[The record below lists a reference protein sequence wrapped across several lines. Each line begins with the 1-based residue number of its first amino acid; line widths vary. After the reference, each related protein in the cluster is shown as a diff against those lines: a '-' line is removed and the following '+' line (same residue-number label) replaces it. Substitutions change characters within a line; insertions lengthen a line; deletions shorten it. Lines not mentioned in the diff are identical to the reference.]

1 MKNRVAISGMEVIS
15 PFGYGR
21 SVFENGLYS
30 GTSAIGD
37 ITRFDTAAFR
47 SRRGGQV
54 PDHGPSAEKPS
65 SRFLSYVMSQAFQSS
80 GLTGAADSREL
91 AAGLILP
98 VVTGQTEHSLGEAAD
113 DWLEDPIEALADPGA
128 FLPFGTIHRIT
139 SACASISSALAMGRS
154 MIRHGQLDIVVV
166 ARAEILNRYDFAS
179 MDIVRAI
186 SPTDARPFDA
196 ERNGIMIGEGAGAV
210 ILESERSLAARGGEP
225 LAWLDGAASYVG
237 GADLNM
243 IDLDKQ
249 CVVDCMKMSLAM
261 AGTERADYIHA
272 HATGT
277 PQGDAYE
284 SEALFEAM
292 DDAGNIPVSSHKG
305 ATGHL
310 LRCSGFLGIAAGI
323 ASLRLQCLPP
333 TAGLEV
339 QDPLIRARLL
349 TERLPYKTSSVLVNN
364 FGFCGNYASVLL
376 RHSQSESI
384 PGGV

>member
-21 SVFENGLYS
+21 PVFENGLYS

-37 ITRFDTAAFR
+37 ITRFDTAIFR

-54 PDHGPSAEKPS
+54 PEHGPSTEKPS
-65 SRFLSYVMSQAFQSS
+65 RRFLSYVMSQAFHAS
-80 GLTGAADSREL
+80 GLTEATGSREL

-98 VVTGQTEHSLGEAAD
+98 VVTGQTEHSLSEAAD
-113 DWLEDPIEALADPGA
+113 DWLEEPLEAIADPEA
-128 FLPFGTIHRIT
+128 FLPFGRVHRIT
-139 SACASISSALAMGRS
+139 SACASISSALAMGWS
-154 MIRHGQLDIVVV
+154 MIRHGQLDIVVI
-166 ARAEILNRYDFAS
+166 ARAEILNVYDFAS

-186 SPTDARPFDA
+186 SLTDARPFDA
-196 ERNGIMIGEGAGAV
+196 ERNGIMIGEGAGTV
-210 ILESERSLAARGGEP
+210 ILESERSLAARRGQA

-243 IDLDKQ
+243 IDLDKP
-249 CVVDCMKMSLAM
+249 CVVECMKMSLAI
-261 AGTERADYIHA
+261 AGADRADYIHA

-284 SEALFEAM
+284 AEALFKAM

-323 ASLRLQCLPP
+323 ASLRTQCLPP
-333 TAGLEV
+333 TAGLEI
-339 QDPLIRARLL
+339 QDPHIRARLL
-349 TERLPYKTSSVLVNN
+349 TERLPQKTSSVLVNN
-364 FGFCGNYASVLL
+364 FGFCGNYASVFL
-376 RHSQSESI
+376 RHSEAES
-384 PGGV
+384 PGRVT